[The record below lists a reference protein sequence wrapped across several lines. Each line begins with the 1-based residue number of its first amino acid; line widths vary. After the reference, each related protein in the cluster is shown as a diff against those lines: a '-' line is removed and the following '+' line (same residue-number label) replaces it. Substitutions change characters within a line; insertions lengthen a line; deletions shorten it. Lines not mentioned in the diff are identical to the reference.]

1 MINGRE
7 KYPTLYTNRLI
18 LREINISDILDIYE
32 YASDKEMT
40 TYIVWEPH
48 KTLSD
53 TKMFVN
59 SIMNQYAQGELSAF
73 GMEFKDEQ
81 KLIGT
86 CGFIT
91 YDKSEHTA
99 ELAYAMSREYWG
111 RGLATEATRAFLE
124 YGFKELHL
132 KRIEA
137 GCHIENES
145 SKKLMKRLGM
155 KYNRIIKND
164 LFVKGMYRDTKRYFV
179 TRDMYSE
186 IMRGE

>member
-1 MINGRE
+1 MIHRR
-7 KYPTLYTNRLI
+7 KKHPKLYTNRLI

-40 TYIVWEPH
+40 TYTVWEPH
-48 KTLSD
+48 KMLSE

-59 SIMNQYAQGELSAF
+59 SIVNQYVQGELAAF

-91 YDKSEHTA
+91 YDKSEHKA
-99 ELAYAMSREYWG
+99 ELAYAMSRKYWG
-111 RGLATEATRAFLE
+111 RGLATEAARAFLE

-145 SKKLMKRLGM
+145 SEKLMKRLGM
-155 KYNRIIKND
+155 KYDRIIKND
-164 LFVKGMYRDTKRYFV
+164 LFIKGMYRDTKRYFV

-186 IMRGE
+186 VKRRE